1 MVFTELKPQM
11 EQLSPKEMVKAM
23 AFLKHRLRADAPE
36 NKRDLARRLKDI
48 EGGQRVTLA
57 EAKRRLRSA

>member
-1 MVFTELKPQM
+1 
-11 EQLSPKEMVKAM
+11 
-23 AFLKHRLRADAPE
+23 LRADAPE